1 MSTSYSTPELNRSRP
16 FMRRLVI
23 VSALLIT
30 LATVGFLLIQA
41 NSTSNRQSGDSTTF
55 NHTIPAQVDATVIDA
70 EILGEPYHFDH
81 SVVNKQNLPDESNPA
96 PMAIAAYN

>member
-1 MSTSYSTPELNRSRP
+1 
-16 FMRRLVI
+16 MRRLVI
-23 VSALLIT
+23 GSAIFIT
-30 LATVGFLLIQA
+30 LAAAGFLLIQA
-41 NSTSNRQSGDSTTF
+41 NSTSNRQGGDSTNF
-55 NHTIPAQVDATVIDA
+55 NHTIPAQGDPTGVDA